1 MSNEELV
8 VLATKITEAKASA
21 AELSLYNAV
30 CESYQRE
37 QKAWPGMESEL
48 PGMEVAS
55 LSKIWGQ
62 YSDHNVVKIWPRIIA
77 AAVLLLVVG
86 GGFWFYHTRQASE
99 SEPKLVNLGPEIAP
113 GKSSATLKLVGAE
126 KTISTPHGSTYEM
139 VLPDGT
145 KIWLNAATSIKFPS
159 SFEGQMRR
167 KVELLSGEAYF
178 EVAKDKKHPFVVI
191 SYGQEVEVLGTRFNI
206 NTYENSIKTTLFE
219 GSVKVSQVLPKG
231 AQPPG
236 AKSKGNNSIIL
247 KPGEESLVFKNT
259 LKVYMAD
266 REKALAWKSGN
277 FMFNNDTIETVMRQI
292 SYWYDVTVVYEGIK
306 PDARFSG
313 VMKRSRKLTE
323 ILNMLEYTSLIQ
335 FRIEGSKVYVSKV
348 YAY

>member
-8 VLATKITEAKASA
+8 ILATKITEGKAST
-21 AELSLYNAV
+21 AELRLYNAV

-48 PGMEVAS
+48 PRMEAAS
-55 LSKIWGQ
+55 LSKFWEH
-62 YSDHNVVKIWPRIIA
+62 YSDRKVVKLWPRIVA
-77 AAVLLLVVG
+77 AAAILLIVG
-86 GGFWFYHTRQASE
+86 GGFWFYNSQQLSGNRE
-99 SEPKLVNLGPEIAP
+99 SIVNLGPEIAP
-113 GKSSATLKLVGAE
+113 GKSSATLKLVGGE
-126 KTISTPHGSTYEM
+126 KTISTPRGSTYEM

-159 SFEGQMRR
+159 SFAGQTHR

-178 EVAKDKKHPFVVI
+178 EVAKDKEHPFVV
-191 SYGQEVEVLGTRFNI
+191 SSDGQEVEVLGTRFNI
-206 NTYENSIKTTLFE
+206 NTYDSSIKTTLFE

-231 AQPPG
+231 AQATN
-236 AKSKGNNSIIL
+236 AKSKANNSIVL
-247 KPGEESLVFKNT
+247 KPGEESVVFKNT
-259 LKVYMAD
+259 LKIYMAD

-277 FMFNNDTIETVMRQI
+277 FRFDNDTIETVMRQI

-306 PDARFSG
+306 PEARFSG
-313 VMKRSRKLTE
+313 LMKRDMKLTE
-323 ILNMLEYTSLIQ
+323 ILNILEMVGLCK